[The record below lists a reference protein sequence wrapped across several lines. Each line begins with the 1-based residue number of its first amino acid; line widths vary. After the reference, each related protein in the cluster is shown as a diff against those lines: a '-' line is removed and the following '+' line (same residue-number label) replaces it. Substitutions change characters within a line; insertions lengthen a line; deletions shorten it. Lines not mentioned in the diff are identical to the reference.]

1 MAKATVAAPKNG
13 LIATFKEFAMNPLA
27 LKAVDDSTVDADLA
41 EQAKPGHGIPSQDP
55 SPAAQHALS
64 PEEAERESKSALMG
78 GGMMTGAAAGAALGV
93 AVGGP
98 VGVFVG
104 GTAGAIA
111 GALGGAA
118 VGQAVE
124 PAPAED
130 PASEARK
137 PEFVEKG

>member
-1 MAKATVAAPKNG
+1 
-13 LIATFKEFAMNPLA
+13 MNPLA
-27 LKAVDDSTVDADLA
+27 MKAVDDATIDADMA

-55 SPAAQHALS
+55 SPAAQHTLTA
-64 PEEAERESKSALMG
+64 EEAERESKSALMG

-118 VGQAVE
+118 VGQVVE
-124 PAPAED
+124 PEATTD
-130 PASEARK
+130 PAGEATK
-137 PEFVEKG
+137 PVFKET

>member
-1 MAKATVAAPKNG
+1 
-13 LIATFKEFAMNPLA
+13 MNPLA
-27 LKAVDDSTVDADLA
+27 LKAIDEQQPQQQPPQEAIDADMA

-55 SPAAQHALS
+55 DPAAQHLLT

-98 VGVFVG
+98 LGVFVG

-118 VGQAVE
+118 VGQAVDPE
-124 PAPAED
+124 PAQD
-130 PASEARK
+130 PAREANK
-137 PEFVEKG
+137 PVFVEPDKA